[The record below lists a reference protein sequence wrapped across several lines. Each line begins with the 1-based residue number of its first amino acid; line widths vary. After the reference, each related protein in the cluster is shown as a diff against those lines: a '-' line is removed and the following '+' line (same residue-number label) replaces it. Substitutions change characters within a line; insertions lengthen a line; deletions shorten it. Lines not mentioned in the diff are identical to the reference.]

1 MQCSAI
7 FMQSSVPTGCRT
19 MYKCLEDFCKAHI
32 LQPKTENAVPE
43 IRKGAAIPIWLLAQQ
58 LTAITVETEV
68 KRRKLEEKHTK
79 PAVKR
84 RKLQEKHIKPGKIR
98 EEDYNSLSRGPNGT
112 DFSWKCTRLPA
123 FLFIINMK
131 SGKVEPYLQSN
142 MEL

>member
-1 MQCSAI
+1 MQY
-7 FMQSSVPTGCRT
+7 QKQERG
-19 MYKCLEDFCKAHI
+19 
-32 LQPKTENAVPE
+32 LQFQYDCWHSN
-43 IRKGAAIPIWLLAQQ
+43 

-112 DFSWKCTRLPA
+112 DFS
-123 FLFIINMK
+123 
-131 SGKVEPYLQSN
+131 
-142 MEL
+142 